1 MVCVF
6 VVPGFVTV
14 MTPAQVHMHVLFAV
28 NAGKLLISVL
38 AAPGIHGAGTTGTH
52 GTGEPRAAMTA
63 GFVGAVHIPNGGMFA
78 IGAKSMIVAA
88 GLFSAFTG
96 GPLGI
101 TMSVAGARPN
111 EHLSIAPM
119 FTCGGMHRR

>member
-1 MVCVF
+1 
-6 VVPGFVTV
+6 
-14 MTPAQVHMHVLFAV
+14 MTPAHVHMHVLLEV
-28 NAGKLLISVL
+28 NAGKLLISVFG
-38 AAPGIHGAGTTGTH
+38 APGVHGAGTTGTH

-63 GFVGAVHIPNGGMFA
+63 GLAGAVHIPNGGMFA
-78 IGAKSMIVAA
+78 IGVKSMIVAA

-101 TMSVAGARPN
+101 TMSVDGATPN